1 MSDGELN
8 RYLFYLNQHAVGKD
22 KLILIYIEGKA
33 GRADVKKMFSPSCA
47 PAATAGN
54 IAIVNINALSFI
66 SHHF

>member
-33 GRADVKKMFSPSCA
+33 GRADVKKM
-47 PAATAGN
+47 
-54 IAIVNINALSFI
+54 LKK
-66 SHHF
+66 